1 MSMNLAWADNYD
13 ADMSKV
19 YKTTDSAVDFGAGKL
34 TGKASGKINDAI
46 FKEDNK
52 DQKEA
57 ESLGKELGKQAT
69 KAAVDAAVG
78 MATGIA
84 ISVAKQSAM
93 AAASWGIGA
102 AADAA
107 AKAATAAEI
116 AATTV
121 KVAQTAKT
129 VKNMAQT
136 MPLIASII
144 LGLTG
149 VVAMVK
155 CKKAKTGDIVDNKPV
170 LATSNVV
177 SPSFY
182 LWSVSSI
189 VFMVTE
195 IVNFIK
201 FKKLGKEIARASL
214 ENGKSQQENVEA
226 LKRQLE
232 IVTKSRELAE
242 KKLTW
247 LNIAKAGYIA
257 AEVAAL
263 AEITARVVTTDAS
276 NGQMRFIMKCTKKNE
291 KEEPEVN
298 ACPAGDGKK
307 VDMKKAV
314 NSGWGNAKSSLKN
327 SGMGMVNNT
336 VGGRIDKKTQD
347 AVWKNNKDYRRMNGL
362 DDKDNHQAQPQQP
375 RAPAATPI
383 NEHQPEEIE
392 ENIDPTIEYDDQAS
406 IKNNWSEDN
415 QIAISHSQFKQLKE
429 TVNKEL
435 FKIKVLSLYASA
447 ASNDLVSQLIQADS
461 STDSYFLFDEW
472 HRNHAEG
479 VISASIDSY
488 QSMKKQGKL
497 KEFLDDVYGER
508 NVLGKIMAQSLT
520 VTSSMG
526 QFLNQA
532 FSIPL
537 AHANDTCSAGGGKGK
552 GNAGKAI
559 AGFMLTFLLD
569 RVFNLAEPG
578 KEILAEKTTGVINK
592 TVHGDMAEKT
602 DAEIEAEEA
611 QLAKEEEEIMRQS
624 YIVDE
629 RISQTQDDIDTS
641 QDAQYEIDDILAT
654 RAEDR
659 AIAAEEAAEEDDDE
673 EDQPG
678 WDDEEEEEELI
689 KVYYFEEDQEE
700 EVDFES
706 MSDDELKLYQA
717 KLKAQEEQKRQEML
731 AQEQKY
737 DELDKQNEELYTK
750 QEEEETKREE
760 YNNSLQGKMKTAAAE
775 EAQGQVEG
783 GMDAATD
790 WVRGEAENGLN
801 SLMFKKKEDPVANS
815 GTGSGKAEG
824 SANIDKNDEN
834 IANENGNG
842 RGATANSKKGLKGKI
857 KDLWEKLGKMLEK
870 MLSTEIKRSLVSGAS
885 IWIMVETTKALKK
898 NIDALKKQEKD
909 LKKIIDEMQSAKSE
923 KIALGS
929 GGSAP
934 EANNYGG
941 PTSTGS
947 TRSPGS
953 KSYGGKGALGYNQMN
968 GICFTGLGNSMNIDE
983 NCNCQASNSCSKVK
997 TTKVPPGMFPSSV
1010 NSSMG
1015 SLKDTANQLANGNYS
1030 GAMMSGAQLGKNAV
1044 RLLNTRDK
1052 MQKKVNELL
1061 ASKGQKPINFNK
1073 QSEKFL
1079 RGFYKEAIDSGL
1091 VDAHI
1096 EAQNLNAGFN
1106 PLNTSNAKDSYL
1118 MLSPTDRNN
1127 PAVQKELKKA
1137 GFSLG
1142 DDGFDMFSATPT
1154 PQEDVL
1160 PGLEE
1165 YDVAV
1170 DDIRKDSGKSIFDVI
1185 STRYFRSAYP
1195 ALLNERKPSSS
1206 K

>member
-52 DQKEA
+52 DQNEA

-84 ISVAKQSAM
+84 ISVAKQAAM
-93 AAASWGIGA
+93 AGVTFGIGA
-102 AADAA
+102 GADAA

-155 CKKAKTGDIVDNKPV
+155 CKKADVATAQKISPGLYTGNY
-170 LATSNVV
+170 V

-182 LWSVSSI
+182 LWSVSSV

-201 FKKLGKEIARASL
+201 FKKLGKEISKAAL
-214 ENGKSQQENVEA
+214 ENGKDQQENVEA

-257 AEVAAL
+257 AEVSAL
-263 AEITARVVTTDAS
+263 AEITARIATTDTS
-276 NGQMRFIMKCTKKNE
+276 GSQMRFVMKCNKERDEEE
-291 KEEPEVN
+291 KAEVN

-307 VDMKKAV
+307 INMKKAV
-314 NSGWGNAKSSLKN
+314 GAGWGNAKSSLQS
-327 SGMGMVNNT
+327 SGKGMVNNT

-362 DDKDNHQAQPQQP
+362 DDKPTPQAQPQVP
-375 RAPAATPI
+375 RAPASTPT
-383 NEHQPEEIE
+383 NEYDSEVIE
-392 ENIDPTIEYDDQAS
+392 GDLESENQFDDQAS
-406 IKNNWSEDN
+406 IRSGWSEEN
-415 QIAISHSQFKQLKE
+415 QMAMSHSQFKLVKE

-435 FKIKVLSLYASA
+435 FRVKVLSLYSSA
-447 ASNDLVSQLIQADS
+447 AANGLVKQLINSNS

-537 AHANDTCSAGGGKGK
+537 AHANDSCGTGGGKTK

-624 YIVDE
+624 DIVDD
-629 RISQTQDDIDTS
+629 RISQTDDDIANIED
-641 QDAQYEIDDILAT
+641 QHYEIDDILAT

-659 AIAAEEAAEEDDDE
+659 AIAAEEAAEEDDYE

-678 WDDEEEEEELI
+678 WDDEEEEELI
-689 KVYYFEEDQEE
+689 KVHYFEENQEE
-700 EVDFES
+700 EIDLES

-737 DELDKQNEELYTK
+737 DDLDKQNEDLYTK
-750 QEEEETKREE
+750 QEEEEAKREE

-790 WVRGEAENGLN
+790 WVRGKAENGVD
-801 SLMFKKKEDPVANS
+801 SLIFKKKETKPVAES
-815 GTGSGKAEG
+815 EG
-824 SANIDKNDEN
+824 SANADKNDGN
-834 IANENGNG
+834 IANKNGNG
-842 RGATANSKKGLKGKI
+842 RDATTNSKKGLKGKI
-857 KDLWEKLGKMLEK
+857 KDLWQKLGTMLEK
-870 MLSTEIKRSLVSGAS
+870 MLGTEIKRSLVSGAS

-898 NIDALKKQEKD
+898 NIEALKKQEKD

-923 KIALGS
+923 KIALGP

-968 GICFTGLGNSMNIDE
+968 GVCFTGLGNSMNIDE

-1073 QSEKFL
+1073 QSENFL

-1142 DDGFDMFSATPT
+1142 DDGFDMFSATPD

-1195 ALLNERKPSSS
+1195 ALLKERKPSSS